1 MEKNMEISEIKQKI
15 IDEIDKNGDKIIKIA
30 EKIAE
35 KPEMGYREFETSRL
49 VCDELRALG
58 IECREGLAVTGVKA
72 NMKGRRSLARVAVM
86 GELDAVTCTNH
97 PKADRVTG
105 AAHACG
111 HNAQLAA
118 MLGAAMA
125 LSAVKDELDGDVC
138 FFATPA
144 EEFVELG
151 FREKLRERGDI
162 RFFGGKQE
170 LIRLGEFDD
179 IDMAMMIHAEA
190 TEKNALLLNGGSLG
204 FVAKTVDF
212 IGKAA
217 HAGGAPHEGINA
229 LNAAMSAMMCIHA
242 QRETFRDEDRIRVH
256 PIITNGGELV
266 NTVPAKVTM
275 ETYVRGATL
284 EAIYGAAAKVDRA
297 IEGGS
302 YAIGARAEIKTHKG
316 YLPLFQSE
324 PISALMEENAA
335 LLPEQP
341 EIIQGVDMCGSSDVG
356 DLSHLI
362 PTVQPTMGGFF
373 GKLHAEDFRVADQR
387 AAYLDTAKL
396 MALTVVDLLSN
407 GAEKAIKI
415 KADFKPRLTKE
426 EYVNL

>member
-1 MEKNMEISEIKQKI
+1 MEISEIKQKI

-49 VCDELRALG
+49 ICDELRALG

-111 HNAQLAA
+111 HNAQLAS
-118 MLGAAMA
+118 MLGAAIA

-162 RFFGGKQE
+162 RFLGGKQE

-242 QRETFRDEDRIRVH
+242 QRETFRDEDKIRVH

-266 NTVPAKVTM
+266 NTVPARVTM

-297 IEGGS
+297 IEGGA

-324 PISALMEENAA
+324 AISALMEENAV
-335 LLPEQP
+335 LLPEKP

-362 PTVQPTMGGFF
+362 PTVQPTMGGFR
-373 GKLHAEDFRVADQR
+373 GKLHAEDFAVADQR
-387 AAYLDTAKL
+387 SAYLDTAKL
-396 MALTVVDLLSN
+396 MALTVVDLLYN
-407 GAEKAIKI
+407 GAETALKI
-415 KADFKPRLTKE
+415 KTDFKPRLTKE
-426 EYVNL
+426 EYLNL

>member
-1 MEKNMEISEIKQKI
+1 MEISEIKQKI

-30 EKIAE
+30 KKIAE
-35 KPEMGYREFETSRL
+35 KPEMGYREFETAKL
-49 VCDELRALG
+49 VAEELRSLG
-58 IECREGLAVTGVKA
+58 IECREGLAVTGVKG
-72 NMKGRRSLARVAVM
+72 NMKGRKSLARVAVM

-97 PKADRVTG
+97 PTADRVTG

-111 HNAQLAA
+111 HNAQIAS
-118 MLGAAMA
+118 MLGAAIA
-125 LSAVKDELDGDVC
+125 LSAVKEELDGDVC

-144 EEFVELG
+144 EEFVEMG
-151 FREKLRERGDI
+151 FREKLAERGDI

-204 FVAKTVDF
+204 FVAKTVNF

-266 NTVPAKVTM
+266 NTVPDKVTM

-284 EAIYGAAAKVDRA
+284 DAIYGAAAKVDRA

-302 YAIGARAEIKTHKG
+302 YAIGAKAEIKTHKG
-316 YLPLFQSE
+316 YLPLLQSE
-324 PISALMEENAA
+324 SISALMEKNAEY
-335 LLPEQP
+335 LPEMP

-362 PTVQPTMGGFF
+362 PTVQPTMGGFY
-373 GKLHAEDFRVADQR
+373 GKLHAEDFAVANER
-387 AAYLDTAKL
+387 SAYFDTAKL
-396 MALTVVDLLSN
+396 LALTVADLLYN
-407 GAEKAIKI
+407 GAEKALKI
-415 KADFKPRLTKE
+415 KADFKPKLTKE
-426 EYVNL
+426 EYINL

>member
-1 MEKNMEISEIKQKI
+1 MEISEIKKKI
-15 IDEIDKNGDKIIKIA
+15 IEEINENSYKIIEIA

-35 KPEMGYREFETSRL
+35 KPEMGYREFETARL
-49 VCDELRALG
+49 VAEELSSLG
-58 IECREGLAVTGVKA
+58 IECREGLAVTGVKG
-72 NMKGRRSLARVAVM
+72 NMKGRKSLARVAVI

-111 HNAQLAA
+111 HNAQIAS

-144 EEFVELG
+144 EEFVEMG
-151 FREKLRERGDI
+151 FREKLAERGDI

-204 FVAKTVDF
+204 FVAKTVNF

-275 ETYVRGATL
+275 ETYVRGASL

-302 YAIGARAEIKTHKG
+302 YAIGATAEIKTYKG
-316 YLPLFQSE
+316 YLPLLQSE
-324 PISALMEENAA
+324 SISALMEKNAEY
-335 LLPEQP
+335 LPEMP

-362 PTVQPTMGGFF
+362 PTIQPTMGGFY
-373 GKLHAEDFRVADQR
+373 GKLHAEDFAVANER
-387 AAYLDTAKL
+387 SAYLDTAKL
-396 MALTVVDLLSN
+396 MALTVVDLLYN
-407 GAEKAIKI
+407 GAEKALKI
-415 KADFKPRLTKE
+415 KADFKPKLTKE

>member
-1 MEKNMEISEIKQKI
+1 
-15 IDEIDKNGDKIIKIA
+15 
-30 EKIAE
+30 
-35 KPEMGYREFETSRL
+35 
-49 VCDELRALG
+49 
-58 IECREGLAVTGVKA
+58 
-72 NMKGRRSLARVAVM
+72 MKGRKSLARVAVI

-111 HNAQLAA
+111 HNAQIAS

-144 EEFVELG
+144 EEFVEMG
-151 FREKLRERGDI
+151 FREKLAERGDI
-162 RFFGGKQE
+162 KFFGGKQE

-204 FVAKTVDF
+204 FVAKTINF

-275 ETYVRGATL
+275 ETYVRGASL

-302 YAIGARAEIKTHKG
+302 YAIGATAEIKTYKG
-316 YLPLFQSE
+316 YLPLLQSE
-324 PISALMEENAA
+324 SISALMEKNAEY
-335 LLPEQP
+335 LPEMP

-362 PTVQPTMGGFF
+362 PTIQPTMGGFY
-373 GKLHAEDFRVADQR
+373 GKLHAEDFAVANER
-387 AAYLDTAKL
+387 SAYLDTAKL
-396 MALTVVDLLSN
+396 MALTVVDLLCN
-407 GAEKAIKI
+407 GAEKALKI
-415 KADFKPRLTKE
+415 KADFKPKLTKE